1 MPNKVDIKDEDDR
14 FCDEMLVKV
23 SRSFAAVIRQLPRGL
38 CMDILIFY
46 LALRALDTIEDD
58 MTTFKGKHALH
69 RTKLCHSSY
78 CITHFSQLSTLCFSV
93 CTHDVLNCNQLFS
106 HCSKHI
112 VLFSSTLFSTKIV
125 FLLCSFTLS
134 SHFIC
139 ISTQ

>member
-58 MTTFKGKHALH
+58 MTTFKGEYALH
-69 RTKLCHSSY
+69 RTKLFPFSY
-78 CITHFSQLSTLCFSV
+78 FITHFSQLSTLVFQFV
-93 CTHDVLNCNQLFS
+93 H
-106 HCSKHI
+106 
-112 VLFSSTLFSTKIV
+112 TLF
-125 FLLCSFTLS
+125 
-134 SHFIC
+134 
-139 ISTQ
+139 